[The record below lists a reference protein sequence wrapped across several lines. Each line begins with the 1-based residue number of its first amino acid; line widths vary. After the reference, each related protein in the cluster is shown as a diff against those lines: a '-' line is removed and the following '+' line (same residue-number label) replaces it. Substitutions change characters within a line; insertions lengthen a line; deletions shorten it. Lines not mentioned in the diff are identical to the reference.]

1 LFILEVHYRCFADVS
16 VSEAFLVHLSQTAS
30 DLSRNIQRQLYFAAA
45 RPSRKKRSW
54 GRLID

>member
-1 LFILEVHYRCFADVS
+1 LADVS
-16 VSEAFLVHLSQTAS
+16 VNEAFLVHLSQTVS
-30 DLSRNIQRQLYFAAA
+30 DLSRNIQRQHFAAA